1 MANLILTLMQINFN
15 GKITFSSLSSELD
28 TEAFMAFGEYNFEG
42 EGNHTFFFEANY
54 GKRETYSIAGAA
66 QVFPWVPANNPYN
79 LCNPDSVN
87 YSDCW
92 GSIEALHT
100 DPAYISQYS
109 LNQDIHLV
117 ILDSSIAK
125 AMTIFMLHYFNDG
138 VLPDMHDYY
147 CGNIDANGDP
157 VLSYAAVAY
166 SLYFYGDIS
175 SYPFDSVGY
184 EPGCYPS
191 TFGESG
197 SIDVQPIVAVKGD
210 RTEVETDVSQIRL
223 VLGMKGDVTFE
234 GYEDWSYEVSAYRTE
249 STGKSFRSGIRGD
262 KLSLALGWDPSYGIG
277 S

>member
-1 MANLILTLMQINFN
+1 FEQINFN
-15 GKITFSSLSSELD
+15 GQDNFSSLSSELD

-66 QVFPWVPANNPYN
+66 QVFPWVPADNPYN

-100 DPAYISQYS
+100 DPAYISQFLESGYAS
-109 LNQDIHLV
+109 GNFGFFNSQGYD
-117 ILDSSIAK
+117 
-125 AMTIFMLHYFNDG
+125 TIYADYFNDG
-138 VLPDMHDYY
+138 VLPNMHDYY

-166 SLYFYGDIS
+166 SLFFYGNLS

-184 EPGCYPS
+184 EPACYPS

-197 SIDVQPIVAVKGD
+197 SIDVLPIVAVKGD

-223 VLGMKGDVTFE
+223 VLGMKGDLTFE

-262 KLSLALGWDPSYGIG
+262 KLSLAL
-277 S
+277 